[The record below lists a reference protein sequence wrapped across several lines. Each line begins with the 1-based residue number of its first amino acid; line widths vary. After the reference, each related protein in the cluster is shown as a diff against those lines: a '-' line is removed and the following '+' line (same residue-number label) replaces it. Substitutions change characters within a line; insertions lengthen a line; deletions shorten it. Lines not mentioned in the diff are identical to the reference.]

1 MLSKTIV
8 KYIQSLH
15 HKKARDEQGLF
26 IAEGPKVVADLLI
39 SKRFVCKTICASES
53 WFDENKELLLSIH
66 AEDILTTTD
75 FELEKISLLQ
85 TPNKVL
91 ALFHKREFEPGN
103 LKNKISVMLDE
114 VRDPGNMGTII
125 RIADWFNIQNIICSE
140 NCVDMYNPKVVQSS
154 MGSLGLVNIVYIN
167 LIRFLNSNKDI
178 NVYPATLAGTSIYS
192 LNKIK
197 EGIILIGNESKGIND
212 QLLKYASE
220 QITIPK
226 FGKAESLNAA
236 VATGIILS
244 HILRN

>member
-1 MLSKTIV
+1 
-8 KYIQSLH
+8 
-15 HKKARDEQGLF
+15 
-26 IAEGPKVVADLLI
+26 
-39 SKRFVCKTICASES
+39 
-53 WFDENKELLLSIH
+53 
-66 AEDILTTTD
+66 
-75 FELEKISLLQ
+75 
-85 TPNKVL
+85 
-91 ALFHKREFEPGN
+91 
-103 LKNKISVMLDE
+103 
-114 VRDPGNMGTII
+114 
-125 RIADWFNIQNIICSE
+125 
-140 NCVDMYNPKVVQSS
+140 MYNPKVVQSS